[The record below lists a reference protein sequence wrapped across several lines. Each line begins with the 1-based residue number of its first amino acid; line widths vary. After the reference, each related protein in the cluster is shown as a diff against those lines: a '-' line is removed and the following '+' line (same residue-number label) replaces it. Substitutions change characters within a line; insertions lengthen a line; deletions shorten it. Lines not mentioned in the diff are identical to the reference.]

1 MNSEV
6 KIMSRQVWSGAIR
19 LAHGLLLVSVLAL
32 MSTGWL
38 IANSPLLAQDASEIH
53 QMIAALFAVS
63 LGFRLL
69 LLFIDKNSGHWKRMF
84 QAWPS
89 FAQAGEMMLFYLTL
103 GRSKLPNWYA
113 HNFLWVPLY
122 FVLFLVLLL
131 QTVIGVMMIYD
142 IQTMAFFPRDV
153 HVLLASLVFW
163 FVVLHLYAVIL
174 HELKGRNA
182 NVSAMINGYRY
193 FEADLG
199 PSSADTK
206 PSSVKV
212 DFNS

>member
-1 MNSEV
+1 
-6 KIMSRQVWSGAIR
+6 MSRLVWSGAIR
-19 LAHGLLLVSVLAL
+19 LAHALLLASVLLL
-32 MSTGWL
+32 MGTGWL
-38 IANSPLLAQDASEIH
+38 IANSPVMAQDASEIH

-69 LLFIDKNSGHWKRMF
+69 LLFIDKNSGHWRRMF

-89 FAQAGEMMLFYLTL
+89 FAQAGEMLLFYLTL
-103 GRSKLPNWYA
+103 GRSKLPKWYA

-142 IQTMAFFPRDV
+142 VQTLVFFPRDV
-153 HVLLASLVFW
+153 HTLLATLVFW

-174 HELKGRNA
+174 HDLKGRNA

-199 PSSADTK
+199 PESRGAK